1 MIDKEKAIN
10 ILNNMGEIQKG
21 YLYRKQD
28 PYMAGFFFKPLIYGN
43 ISSYCIVVYESYER
57 NLVEDIIFKNEKEMK
72 YFMEEQLYPPFF
84 GEWTKEFGDKMLEKF
99 PSLSIQEK
107 RLWDDKEDH
116 NYIINQWGK
125 AVACYRTK
133 KEN

>member
-28 PYMAGFFFKPLIYGN
+28 PYTAGFFFKPLNYESV
-43 ISSYCIVVYESYER
+43 SSYCIIVYKDYGR
-57 NLVEDIIFKNEKEMK
+57 DLVEDVIFKNEEEMK
-72 YFMEEQLYPPFF
+72 YFMEELVYPPFF

-99 PSLSIQEK
+99 PSLSIQK
-107 RLWDDKEDH
+107 KTLWGDEDH
-116 NYIINQWGK
+116 IYVANKWGK
-125 AVACYRTK
+125 AVACYKAK

>member
-21 YLYRKQD
+21 YLYRKQL
-28 PYMAGFFFKPLIYGN
+28 PLETGFYFKPVSYKGV
-43 ISSYCIVVYESYER
+43 SSYCIIIYENYEKD
-57 NLVEDIIFKNEKEMK
+57 LVEDIVFRNKEEMK
-72 YFMEEQLYPPFF
+72 YFMEELVYPPYF

-99 PSLSIQEK
+99 PSLSIAEK
-107 RLWDDKEDH
+107 TLWGDKSY
-116 NYIINQWGK
+116 NYIINKWGRR
-125 AVACYRTK
+125 AIACYRVK